1 MTGDDTPAED
11 EALEVDPEEIKDLD
25 AAEEGDDVKGGFRS
39 MGCQL

>member
-1 MTGDDTPAED
+1 MSDDDLPVED

-39 MGCQL
+39 AGCYF